1 MRWIDT
7 DSELDAVFEDLKRAD
22 TYFIDTEFESTKQR
36 TRLSV
41 VQVSRGETAYLF
53 DALKLTRL
61 RELGQVLVRD
71 GVEWVLH
78 AGLQDVELLVECFRC
93 PRPPRLF
100 DTQVA
105 WALLGPEAMVSLGY
119 LQFRALGVKSMKT
132 HQADDWIRRPLP
144 QSQLEYAAADI
155 AHLPALHVKL
165 CEGLQAV
172 GRRDVV
178 DQVCHELLWPKLEP
192 MPNLDLSSFRHA
204 WQLEPRNQAALQQLI
219 IWYNALPDWERRRS
233 PNPKTMLAI
242 ASRLPSHSRDMLR
255 IKGVPPHL
263 GGSVG
268 DGLVKSMLRA
278 AERAEAA
285 DFVELEPIAYTT
297 FEEIR
302 LEAWLQSLRAE
313 VCAQLSLA
321 PEVAFPPRTLRRLRD
336 ALVAQEPLSV
346 ALDGW
351 RSSVLAASTE
361 AFVSA
366 HPAPAMG
373 APVVP

>member
-7 DSELDAVFEDLKRAD
+7 DAELDEVFDDLRVAS
-22 TYFIDTEFESTKQR
+22 TFFIDTEFESTKQR

-61 RELGQVLVRD
+61 RELGSVLVRD
-71 GVEWVLH
+71 GVEWVMH

-93 PRPPRLF
+93 ARPPRLF

-105 WALLGPEAMVSLGY
+105 WGLLGPEAMVSLGY
-119 LQFRALGVKSMKT
+119 LQFRVLGLRSMKT

-144 QSQLEYAAADI
+144 PSQLEYAAADI
-155 AHLPALHVKL
+155 AHLPALHQKL
-165 CEGLQAV
+165 SEALKAA

-204 WQLEPRNQAALQQLI
+204 WQLEPRNQAALQHLI
-219 IWYNALPDWERRRS
+219 TWYNALPDWERRRS
-233 PNPKTMLAI
+233 PNPKTLLAI
-242 ASRLPSHSRDMLR
+242 ASRLPGHSRDMLR

-268 DGLVKSMLRA
+268 DAIVKGMSRA
-278 AERAEAA
+278 AERALVA
-285 DFVELEPIAYTT
+285 DFVELEPIPYTS

-302 LEAWLQSLRAE
+302 LEAWLMSLRAE
-313 VCAQLSLA
+313 VCAGLSIA
-321 PEVAFPPRTLRRLRD
+321 PEVAFPPRTLRRLHD
-336 ALVAQEPLSV
+336 AVMAGHPV
-346 ALDGW
+346 TAALDGW
-351 RSSVLAASTE
+351 REAVLAAPAL
-361 AFVSA
+361 AFVQA
-366 HPAPAMG
+366 HPPPAAAPA
-373 APVVP
+373 PQ

>member
-1 MRWIDT
+1 MRWIDN
-7 DSELDAVFEDLKRAD
+7 DAELDAVFEDLRSAS
-22 TYFIDTEFESTKQR
+22 TFYIDTEFESTKQR

-41 VQVSRGETAYLF
+41 VQVSRGGEAYLF

-93 PRPPRLF
+93 PKPPRLF

-105 WALLGPEAMVSLGY
+105 WGLLGPEAMVSLGY
-119 LQFRALGVKSMKT
+119 LQFRVLGIKSMKT

-144 QSQLEYAAADI
+144 PSQLEYAAADV
-155 AHLPALHVKL
+155 AHLPELHVKL
-165 CEGLQAV
+165 IEALSNV
-172 GRRDVV
+172 GRREVV
-178 DQVCHELLWPKLEP
+178 DQVCLELLWPKPEP

-204 WQLEPRNQAALQQLI
+204 WQLEPRNQAALGHLI
-219 IWYNALPDWERRRS
+219 GWYNALPDWERRRS
-233 PNPKTMLAI
+233 PNPKTLLAI
-242 ASRLPSHSRDMLR
+242 ASRLPNHSRDMLR

-268 DGLVKSMLRA
+268 DSLVRGMNRA
-278 AERAEAA
+278 AEAALAA
-285 DFVELEPIAYTT
+285 DFVQLDPIPYTT
-297 FEEIR
+297 FEEVR
-302 LEAWLQSLRAE
+302 LEAWLMSLRAE
-313 VCAQLSLA
+313 VCAGLSLA

-336 ALVAQEPLSV
+336 AIVAKGPLGP

-351 RSSVLAASTE
+351 RNETLGAATE
-361 AFVSA
+361 AFALA
-366 HPAPAMG
+366 HPAPCSAQG
-373 APVVP
+373 